1 MKKIKFNGWAL
12 LSTIISLMI
21 VLPNIDI
28 IIHLFQKPNKTW
40 YHIKEYLLK
49 EYIVTSIIVVFFTVL
64 LSRIIGVTLSWL
76 ISAYDF
82 HLGNFLDGL

>member
-1 MKKIKFNGWAL
+1 MGGHF

-49 EYIVTSIIVVFFTVL
+49 DYIVTSIIVVFFYCFIKHNN
-64 LSRIIGVTLSWL
+64 R
-76 ISAYDF
+76 
-82 HLGNFLDGL
+82 GNFSLAYICL